1 MINSY
6 ASGLFSHKIVKVK
19 ANQKA
24 VTSSS
29 EGKSSKALI
38 RNDAASHQALASAIP
53 ARSLTDLTIK

>member
-29 EGKSSKALI
+29 ERKSSKALI
-38 RNDAASHQALASAIP
+38 WYGAAGHQALASAIP
-53 ARSLTDLTIK
+53 AHRLTDLNIK